1 MSKSGDKLRGGGGWG
16 TRGTFGEQA
25 CVTHGKDYQPEA
37 AAGAAC
43 GSAPVSAG
51 SPPSRPTFPWVKA
64 TKSPGMGVPERLDQ
78 PLLLLLETGEAGGGP
93 GRGG

>member
-1 MSKSGDKLRGGGGWG
+1 MGVGGRS
-16 TRGTFGEQA
+16 TRGTFGKQA
-25 CVTHGKDYQPEA
+25 HGKDYQQEA

-51 SPPSRPTFPWVKA
+51 SPPSRPTFPCVKA
-64 TKSPGMGVPERLDQ
+64 TKSPGVGVPERLDQ
-78 PLLLLLETGEAGGGP
+78 PLLLLLETREAGGGP